1 MSKETKKVQN
11 PGGGRAQ
18 RGGRRHSGAASG
30 AKKRGPA
37 MTTAAKLVW
46 ADAKDGEAAAKQLL
60 KSAASAVPELAAN
73 LNASNDEATVQASF
87 ALEAM
92 TMAAS
97 TPGQEPRRSSLASAL
112 AKALDGAADDVARN
126 VLIRALQLVGGD
138 KEVPALAKCLEHEG
152 SFDAALLALRQIGSE
167 EACLAIANS
176 LASAKGRRRTVQA
189 AALADFGYSCCHP
202 DIPDLV
208 AGVLAK
214 ASPADAPMLW
224 AALAKLGYAGVAPAL
239 GKALKGESKSRAAV
253 ARGCLSLLARNCL
266 TEDDVAAAIAELF
279 KAERES
285 VPSMMALMDN
295 TGEEDG
301 SSVPYLL
308 GMASSEDK
316 VVQEAAAN
324 LLIEDFA
331 GSSVTETIMLFY
343 QQHNDGKGK
352 HDGSELKQVLIRV
365 LGRRGD
371 VAARPFLMSLL
382 HDPEAAIRKSAM
394 EAIENLM
401 GQLDRR
407 VLVAAIL

>member
-138 KEVPALAKCLEHEG
+138 KEVPALAKCLE
-152 SFDAALLALRQIGSE
+152 L
-167 EACLAIANS
+167 
-176 LASAKGRRRTVQA
+176 
-189 AALADFGYSCCHP
+189 
-202 DIPDLV
+202 
-208 AGVLAK
+208 
-214 ASPADAPMLW
+214 
-224 AALAKLGYAGVAPAL
+224 
-239 GKALKGESKSRAAV
+239 
-253 ARGCLSLLARNCL
+253 
-266 TEDDVAAAIAELF
+266 
-279 KAERES
+279 
-285 VPSMMALMDN
+285 
-295 TGEEDG
+295 
-301 SSVPYLL
+301 
-308 GMASSEDK
+308 
-316 VVQEAAAN
+316 
-324 LLIEDFA
+324 
-331 GSSVTETIMLFY
+331 
-343 QQHNDGKGK
+343 
-352 HDGSELKQVLIRV
+352 
-365 LGRRGD
+365 
-371 VAARPFLMSLL
+371 
-382 HDPEAAIRKSAM
+382 
-394 EAIENLM
+394 
-401 GQLDRR
+401 
-407 VLVAAIL
+407 